1 MGMFDFLTGNKS
13 APKGAERV
21 PREVLL
27 GHLLAANRPGAPW
40 AVRDGTSAGVD
51 LVAEWKIVDAQWY
64 QIFAKAGL
72 EKVFRILMKLDD
84 EAGEVRAVD
93 QEWTV
98 QWQAGVPRLSMAA
111 EAFRGQKKEVS
122 FGRAVAFREEDLRL
136 GVVYDYKFDTSELK
150 EPLQQVVLADGWGWR
165 GVAFGKL

>member
-21 PREVLL
+21 PR
-27 GHLLAANRPGAPW
+27 
-40 AVRDGTSAGVD
+40 
-51 LVAEWKIVDAQWY
+51 
-64 QIFAKAGL
+64 
-72 EKVFRILMKLDD
+72 
-84 EAGEVRAVD
+84 
-93 QEWTV
+93 
-98 QWQAGVPRLSMAA
+98 LSMGA
-111 EAFRGQKKEVS
+111 EAFRGQKKEVG